1 MEIKK
6 RFWFPKVFLKKR
18 GNIGKFYYG
27 GKLDKKE
34 KRKNYDTIFM
44 VRKTLPITLPIFSP
58 FFSVD

>member
-34 KRKNYDTIFM
+34 NR
-44 VRKTLPITLPIFSP
+44 
-58 FFSVD
+58 